1 MSLHVKESS
10 SCADL
15 TATVDALLDRIYPI
29 GIIIQLMVTD
39 NPGTLFGIGTWTQI
53 AKGKTL
59 VGVDQNGEESNV
71 ESGNFYKENLTGGNY
86 FVSHNHWVN
95 AHSHTVNSH
104 THSTGNHTLTLNEI
118 PRHNHAF
125 GFEANQSASRPTAN
139 PGSQGLAGCYASNDC
154 AGFTGYNSSTAY
166 VGGGAAHNHGN
177 TGSSSP
183 RTSSAGGQNTN
194 EQVIDVKQPY
204 LTCYIWQRT
213 A

>member
-1 MSLHVKESS
+1 MSLHVKESD
-10 SCADL
+10 SCSDL
-15 TATVDALLDRIYPI
+15 TATVDALLNRMYPI

-53 AKGKTL
+53 AKGRTL
-59 VGVDQNGEESNV
+59 IGVDQDHELTDIPAGHT
-71 ESGNFYKENLTGGNY
+71 YKENLKGGLY
-86 FVSHNHWVN
+86 SISH
-95 AHSHTVNSH
+95 AHTVGAHTHTVNSH
-104 THSTGNHTLTLNEI
+104 THSTGNHTLTINEI

-125 GFEANQSASRPTAN
+125 GFEANQSASRPAAN

-166 VGGGAAHNHGN
+166 VGGGSGHNHGN

-183 RTSSAGGQNTN
+183 GTSSNGGGYTGTSG
-194 EQVIDVKQPY
+194 ISIMQPY

-213 A
+213 G